1 MKEETPLKQIA
12 AVAAKVS
19 KNKEIV
25 LHKPKSLKNVLKKT
39 SLQDV
44 FPKEIAVSSQ
54 TAPDQTTTKFLQAK
68 STTSAKL
75 AQAKTKKEY
84 KKLMA
89 EMLSSLDSESED
101 ESSASSIKTVN
112 LADDTTS
119 VTITRSKK
127 K

>member
-1 MKEETPLKQIA
+1 M
-12 AVAAKVS
+12 S
-19 KNKEIV
+19 KINIPEF
-25 LHKPKSLKNVLKKT
+25 HYSLATTRLN
-39 SLQDV
+39 
-44 FPKEIAVSSQ
+44 
-54 TAPDQTTTKFLQAK
+54 APDQTIVKFLQAK
-68 STTSAKL
+68 STTSAML

-101 ESSASSIKTVN
+101 ESSASSIKTVD

-119 VTITRSKK
+119 VTTTRSKK

>member
-1 MKEETPLKQIA
+1 MVQCLLNEQPTHETFLAHIFQIWHL
-12 AVAAKVS
+12 
-19 KNKEIV
+19 IQI
-25 LHKPKSLKNVLKKT
+25 PKLVPRMVELNPRLCKS
-39 SLQDV
+39 
-44 FPKEIAVSSQ
+44 A
-54 TAPDQTTTKFLQAK
+54 APDQTIVKFLQAK
-68 STTSAKL
+68 STTSAML

-101 ESSASSIKTVN
+101 ESSASSIKTVD

-119 VTITRSKK
+119 VTTTRSKK